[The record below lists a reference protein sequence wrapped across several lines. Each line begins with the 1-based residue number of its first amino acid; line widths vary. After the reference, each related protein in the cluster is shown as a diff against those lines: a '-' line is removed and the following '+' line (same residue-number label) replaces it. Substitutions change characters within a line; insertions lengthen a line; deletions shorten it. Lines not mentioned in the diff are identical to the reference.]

1 MWFSSNKSLL
11 DILCDS
17 SLSFKKKDNILKKK
31 EQLLKEIDSLSEER
45 LVFYLFNTR
54 LPKSIKK
61 VLCERIDALG
71 IIRGKKAVDYFLKNV
86 STRGDFLNSD
96 LCPNL
101 IKKAIL
107 TDLFGLDYE
116 QVIVD
121 KNIPIETRYLVID
134 LCLSSKECVR
144 LLNKTDEV
152 AIKDYIIEK
161 KVVTNQEIKDVLG
174 NLDVKTE
181 VKNTVI
187 DRKIDMSNIFELLD
201 HFFGEVRSSILTRK
215 ARDIYQYI

>member
-71 IIRGKKAVDYFLKNV
+71 IIRGKKAVDYYLKN
-86 STRGDFLNSD
+86 
-96 LCPNL
+96 
-101 IKKAIL
+101 
-107 TDLFGLDYE
+107 
-116 QVIVD
+116 
-121 KNIPIETRYLVID
+121 
-134 LCLSSKECVR
+134 
-144 LLNKTDEV
+144 LL
-152 AIKDYIIEK
+152 
-161 KVVTNQEIKDVLG
+161 
-174 NLDVKTE
+174 
-181 VKNTVI
+181 
-187 DRKIDMSNIFELLD
+187 
-201 HFFGEVRSSILTRK
+201 
-215 ARDIYQYI
+215 